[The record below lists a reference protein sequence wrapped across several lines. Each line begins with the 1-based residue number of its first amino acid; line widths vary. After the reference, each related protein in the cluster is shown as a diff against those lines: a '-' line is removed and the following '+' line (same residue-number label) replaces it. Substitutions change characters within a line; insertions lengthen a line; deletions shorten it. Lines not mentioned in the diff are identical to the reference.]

1 MVSHETSSTFKISNL
16 VKKLRKSRVVK
27 ILSHD
32 APLSALTGGLR
43 QKMLIVEK
51 KEIIFLAAHHASHDI
66 NITLLGLLAISSGRI
81 FCHVQNTTTN
91 WNVLSRVAWWISKLE
106 SQ

>member
-51 KEIIFLAAHHASHDI
+51 KEIIFLAAHHAS
-66 NITLLGLLAISSGRI
+66 
-81 FCHVQNTTTN
+81 CHLVRNNFRSCAEHNYQ
-91 WNVLSRVAWWISKLE
+91 LE
-106 SQ
+106 CFE